1 VFKKVSELSGG
12 ELTRLALA
20 KILLEKPNVLIL
32 DEPTNHLDIL
42 TIESM
47 EQALKEYT
55 GAIIFVSHDQ
65 SFIENIANKFLLI
78 DNGES
83 KISENIQPLLEEIK
97 NNSFKIKKEKKVNK
111 EYEQNKKVK
120 NRIKTLNNEILR
132 IRAESELLF
141 EKLDSVEA
149 KLFEYGDD
157 YNKVLEL
164 IEEKNK
170 LEKELTKLQKLE
182 SKYVE
187 ELNQHTKISNNNYG
201 G

>member
-1 VFKKVSELSGG
+1 
-12 ELTRLALA
+12 
-20 KILLEKPNVLIL
+20 
-32 DEPTNHLDIL
+32 
-42 TIESM
+42 M
-47 EQALKEYT
+47 
-55 GAIIFVSHDQ
+55 
-65 SFIENIANKFLLI
+65 
-78 DNGES
+78 
-83 KISENIQPLLEEIK
+83 
-97 NNSFKIKKEKKVNK
+97 
-111 EYEQNKKVK
+111 
-120 NRIKTLNNEILR
+120 
-132 IRAESELLF
+132 LF

>member
-1 VFKKVSELSGG
+1 
-12 ELTRLALA
+12 
-20 KILLEKPNVLIL
+20 
-32 DEPTNHLDIL
+32 
-42 TIESM
+42 M
-47 EQALKEYT
+47 
-55 GAIIFVSHDQ
+55 
-65 SFIENIANKFLLI
+65 I
-78 DNGES
+78 DNGKS

-111 EYEQNKKVK
+111 EYRQNKRVK
-120 NRIKTLNNEILR
+120 NRIKTLNKEISR

-141 EKLDSVEA
+141 ENLDSVEA

-157 YNKVLEL
+157 YTKVLEL

-187 ELNQHTKISNNNYG
+187 ELNHHTKISNNNYG
-201 G
+201 GQS

>member
-1 VFKKVSELSGG
+1 
-12 ELTRLALA
+12 
-20 KILLEKPNVLIL
+20 
-32 DEPTNHLDIL
+32 
-42 TIESM
+42 
-47 EQALKEYT
+47 
-55 GAIIFVSHDQ
+55 
-65 SFIENIANKFLLI
+65 LI

-120 NRIKTLNNEILR
+120 NRIKTLNNEISR
-132 IRAESELLF
+132 IREESELLF

-149 KLFEYGDD
+149 KLFAYGDD

-170 LEKELTKLQKLE
+170 LERELTKLQKLE

-187 ELNQHTKISNNNYG
+187 ELNQHTKISNNNFG